1 MPEAEIL
8 LDCFVRIKDF
18 IFVRNH
24 ERIKIALT
32 VGARIDKV
40 ERDPFFLWRWRNID
54 ESD

>member
-1 MPEAEIL
+1 MPEAVIL
-8 LDCFVRIKDF
+8 LDCFVHIKDL

-40 ERDPFFLWRWRNID
+40 ERDPYFVGM
-54 ESD
+54 EEYS

>member
-1 MPEAEIL
+1 MPGAVIQ
-8 LDCFVRIKDF
+8 LDCFVHVKDF

-40 ERDPFFLWRWRNID
+40 ERDPFFVGL
-54 ESD
+54 EEY